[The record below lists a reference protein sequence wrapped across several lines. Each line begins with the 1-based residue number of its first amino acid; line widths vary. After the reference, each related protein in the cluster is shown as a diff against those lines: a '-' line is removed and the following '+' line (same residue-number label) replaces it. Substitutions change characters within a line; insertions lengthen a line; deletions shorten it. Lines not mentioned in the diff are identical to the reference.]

1 MADRTPAPTPAAGG
15 VSKRRVLIAGAGAA
29 FAATLAKMAT
39 PGTVSAADGNP
50 IIAGAN
56 TSSTNQTT
64 ISNNGSTPGAYALLV
79 TSTGQT
85 AIRADSPGNQGLQ
98 ATTSSSFAIWGL
110 ATNGLGTATGQGI
123 HANADTGIGIEANS
137 NGPGNPTIKTV
148 NTNGGLAIQAVSQA
162 GAGGG
167 PAIQAESKQFAAV
180 QGRATTGGQGVYGL
194 ANTGFAV
201 WGQSSGAG
209 SIAGIF
215 ENATSGDGV
224 RGTSVGGTGVHGIS
238 SGTGGNA
245 GVFDGNVQV
254 NGNFQ
259 ATGTKSAAVPYP
271 VDGSLRLVY
280 ATESPECWLEDFG
293 MGTLS
298 GGRAEVRIAT
308 DFLPIID
315 TANAYHV
322 FVTPHTADVESLAVT
337 SRGANSFVVEA
348 NGKGR
353 VEGTFSYR
361 IVARRKDNPGVR
373 LAITTHPAIQDTK
386 STPAPVFLPN
396 IPTPMPPLPKPIV

>member
-1 MADRTPAPTPAAGG
+1 MR
-15 VSKRRVLIAGAGAA
+15 
-29 FAATLAKMAT
+29 
-39 PGTVSAADGNP
+39 
-50 IIAGAN
+50 
-56 TSSTNQTT
+56 
-64 ISNNGSTPGAYALLV
+64 GS
-79 TSTGQT
+79 
-85 AIRADSPGNQGLQ
+85 
-98 ATTSSSFAIWGL
+98 
-110 ATNGLGTATGQGI
+110 
-123 HANADTGIGIEANS
+123 
-137 NGPGNPTIKTV
+137 
-148 NTNGGLAIQAVSQA
+148 
-162 GAGGG
+162 
-167 PAIQAESKQFAAV
+167 
-180 QGRATTGGQGVYGL
+180 
-194 ANTGFAV
+194 
-201 WGQSSGAG
+201 
-209 SIAGIF
+209 
-215 ENATSGDGV
+215 
-224 RGTSVGGTGVHGIS
+224 SVGGTGVHGIS

-245 GVFDGNVQV
+245 GVFDGNVVV

-298 GGRAEVRIAT
+298 GGRAEIRIAT

-361 IVARRKDNPGVR
+361 IVARRKDNPG
-373 LAITTHPAIQDTK
+373 HPAGYHYSPADPRYQG
-386 STPAPVFLPN
+386 TPPPVFLPN
-396 IPTPMPPLPKPIV
+396 IPTIEPKVPDPHKP